1 MDIVCC
7 PDKNYV
13 MPTGIMMCSLCEN
26 NKEEEVTFHV
36 MHTDLTAE
44 HERSLKNI
52 TERYEKKSICFYKI
66 SQNDL
71 LNVKL
76 GEKGQQKLS
85 ISTYYRLLMSSLLPE
100 NVRRV
105 IYLDGDIVVCGN
117 LKGLWNEDMECFALA
132 GVPDAKLHQG
142 KIEQTYNQLKYSPS
156 LGYFNAGVLLVNLDY
171 WRKHNSI
178 KEIFD
183 FVKSTKNG
191 FLHHDQDIL
200 NYVFREK
207 KKFLPLKYNLMPEF
221 LLWPPYRLIS
231 WEYDEEIDQ
240 EAARSPVIIHYSI
253 AKPWIK
259 GYDHPY
265 REEFLKY
272 KSLTEWKD
280 LPLKANIKVRIKRVI
295 KRILVHFKVLDKGR
309 IPQWQYTYGDLQI
322 KDNN

>member
-36 MHTDLTAE
+36 MHNDLTAE

-52 TERYEKKSICFYKI
+52 IERYNNKSVRFYKI
-66 SQNDL
+66 DPNDL
-71 LNVKL
+71 YNVKL
-76 GEKGQQKLS
+76 GENGQQKLS
-85 ISTYYRLLMSSLLPE
+85 LSTYYRLLISSLLPKSIQK
-100 NVRRV
+100 V
-105 IYLDGDIVVCGN
+105 IYLDGDIVVCCN
-117 LKGLWNEDMECFALA
+117 LKGLWNEYVEGFALA
-132 GVPDAKLHQG
+132 GVPDDNLFSG
-142 KIEQTYNQLKYSPS
+142 NIEQTYNQLKYSPA
-156 LGYFNAGVLLVNLDY
+156 LGYFNAGVLLVNLEY
-171 WRKHNSI
+171 WRKYNVA
-178 KEIFD
+178 KDIFE
-183 FVKSTKNG
+183 FASSAQKG
-191 FLHHDQDIL
+191 FIHHDQDIL
-200 NYVFREK
+200 NYVLREK
-207 KKFLPLKYNLMPEF
+207 KKFLPLKYNLMPGF
-221 LLWPPYRLIS
+221 LLQPRYRKIS

-240 EAARSPVIIHYSI
+240 AARQPIVIHYTGL
-253 AKPWIK
+253 KPWIK
-259 GYDHPY
+259 ECDHPY
-265 REEFLKY
+265 KEEFLKY